1 MNGTDAPICQDEQ
14 QRRADVLAHPTLN
27 GLDFVEVDAAD
38 HRLLRVHFLKP
49 VPPANA
55 ANPADPNDAYGLRAD
70 LSRIT
75 VTGGVRIVGLRPTA
89 VTRQSDGHLD
99 LTLSDGGDFSVYT
112 LGLDAPALDPFLRRI
127 DFSFMASCPTDFDC
141 RVEPYC
147 PPPAAPEPRLDYLA
161 KDYASFRRMLL
172 DLLPRLNPDFV
183 ERNPSD
189 LGIAL
194 VEVLAYAGD
203 HLSYFQDAV
212 ATEAYLDTVRQRISA
227 RRHARL
233 VDYRV
238 HDGRNAWTWV
248 HVTVNAPA
256 TLALGT
262 RLATRIV
269 APLVGQSSAPGTV
282 IDEASIAGGVSQ
294 RQTDDGLLTL
304 REALRPDPALAPIVV
319 FETTHRAAF
328 DPRNNEIRLHT
339 WGNEEC
345 CLAPGAREA
354 FLYTV
359 LPGTSTV
366 VRPVLEAGD
375 YLLLEEVTGPITGR
389 ASDTDPAH
397 RQVVRIEEAPS
408 PTEDPVYTDTL
419 LADDLQRRTGAQPPL
434 PLLRVRWRREDAL
447 TFPLCLSARPPG
459 RELIRYVSVAR
470 GNLVLADHGT
480 TTSERLDLATPV
492 VGDVPFRLRLARGP
506 LTMQREPDS
515 VDYEPLTGR
524 IQTPRTDLT
533 GDARQARPAAALLV
547 GFPTGRELWTPVP
560 DLLDSPPFAQDFVA
574 EVDDD
579 GRALVRF
586 GDGEYGRG
594 VAGATAFEAVY
605 RTGNGTAGNIGAESI
620 AHVLVPGP
628 AAWIDAVR
636 NPLPAKG
643 GVAAESI
650 EEVRRYAPQ
659 AFRAEQFRAVTEA
672 DYVAAARKLPEVA
685 GAVATFRWTGSWY
698 TVFVGVDPRDPA
710 DLIRQSQGLIQLSPR
725 LERRVRAFLTRFRL
739 AGYDL
744 EIRPPRFVPLEIEL
758 ELCVSPDHF
767 RGDVGRAVAAALS
780 NRVLP
785 AGGHGFFHPDEFTFG
800 QPVYLSRLYAA
811 VERVEGVDS
820 VVVRTFRRYGQR
832 DQGELQTGV
841 LPIGPGEI
849 AQLDNDP
856 NFMENGV
863 LRIVTLG
870 GKA

>member
-1 MNGTDAPICQDEQ
+1 MSDTDAPICQDEQ

-27 GLDFVEVDAAD
+27 GIDFVEVDAAD

-49 VPPANA
+49 VPPANP

-75 VTGGVRIVGLRPTA
+75 LTGGVRVVGIRPTV
-89 VTRQSDGHLD
+89 VTRQADGHLD
-99 LTLSDGGDFSVYT
+99 LTVSDGGDFSVYT
-112 LGLDAPALDPFLRRI
+112 LSLDVPALDPFLRRI
-127 DFSFMASCPTDFDC
+127 EFSFMASCPTDFDC
-141 RVEPYC
+141 RTDPYC
-147 PPPAAPEPRLDYLA
+147 RLPGLTVPRLDYGA
-161 KDYASFRRMLL
+161 EDDASFRRLL
-172 DLLPRLNPDFV
+172 LGLLPRLNPNWV

-194 VEVLAYAGD
+194 VELLAHAGD

-248 HVTVNAPA
+248 HFAVNAPA
-256 TLALGT
+256 TLPLGT
-262 RLATRIV
+262 RVTTRIV
-269 APLVGQSSAPGTV
+269 APLVGQSAAPGTV
-282 IDEASIAGGVSQ
+282 IDEASVAGGVIE
-294 RQTDDGLLTL
+294 RQTDDGFLTL
-304 REALRPDPALAPIVV
+304 REALRPDPALASVVV
-319 FETTHRAAF
+319 FETTHDGTF
-328 DPRNNEIRLHT
+328 DPRNNAIRVHT

-345 CLAPGAREA
+345 CLAPGTREA

-366 VRPVLEAGD
+366 VRPVLRKDD
-375 YLLLEEVTGPITGR
+375 YLLLEEVLGPVTGR
-389 ASDTDPAH
+389 PADADPAH

-434 PLLRVRWRREDAL
+434 PLLRVRWRQEDAL
-447 TFPLCLSARPPG
+447 AFPLCLSARPPG
-459 RELIRYVSVAR
+459 RELLRSVSLAR

-480 TTSERLDLATPV
+480 TSSERLDLTTPV
-492 VGDVPFRLRLARGP
+492 AGDVPFRLRLARGP
-506 LTMQREPDS
+506 LTMQREPDT
-515 VDYEPLTGR
+515 VDYDPLTGR
-524 IQTPRTDLT
+524 ILTPRTDLT
-533 GDARQARPAAALLV
+533 GDARDARPAVALLV
-547 GFPTGRELWTPVP
+547 SFPTGRELWTPVP
-560 DLLDSPPFAQDFVA
+560 DLLDSPPFEQDFVA
-574 EVDDD
+574 EVDND
-579 GRALVRF
+579 GRALIRF
-586 GDGEYGRG
+586 GDGEYGREA
-594 VAGATAFEAVY
+594 AGATAFEAVY
-605 RTGNGTAGNIGAESI
+605 RTGNGTAGNVGAESI
-620 AHVLVPGP
+620 AHVLVTGP
-628 AAWIDAVR
+628 AAFIDAVR
-636 NPLPAKG
+636 NPLPARG
-643 GVAAESI
+643 GVAAETI

-672 DYVAAARKLPEVA
+672 DYVAAACRLPEVA

-698 TVFVGVDPRDPA
+698 TVFVGVDPRDAA
-710 DLIRQSQGLIQLSPR
+710 DLIRQSKGLIQLSPR
-725 LERRVRAFLTRFRL
+725 LVERVRAHLTRFRL

-744 EIRPPRFVPLEIEL
+744 EIRPPRFVPLEIDL
-758 ELCVSPDHF
+758 EVCVAPDHF

-780 NRVLP
+780 NRILP
-785 AGGHGFFHPDEFTFG
+785 GGVRGFFHPDEFTFG
-800 QPVYLSRLYAA
+800 QPVYLSRLYATI
-811 VERVEGVDS
+811 ERVEGVDS
-820 VVVRTFRRYGQR
+820 VIVRTFRRYGQR
-832 DQGELQTGV
+832 DQGELQSGV
-841 LPIGPGEI
+841 MAIAPGEI

>member
-75 VTGGVRIVGLRPTA
+75 IAGGVRVVGIRPTA
-89 VTRQSDGHLD
+89 VTRQADGHLD
-99 LTLSDGGDFSVYT
+99 LTVSDGGDFSVYT

-141 RVEPYC
+141 RTDPYC
-147 PPPAAPEPRLDYLA
+147 PPPALVEPRLDYQA
-161 KDYASFRRMLL
+161 KDYASFRRLLL
-172 DLLPRLNPDFV
+172 DLLPRLNPNWV

-194 VEVLAYAGD
+194 VELLAYAGD

-248 HVTVNAPA
+248 HFAVNTAA
-256 TLALGT
+256 TLPLGARVT
-262 RLATRIV
+262 TRIV

-282 IDEASIAGGVSQ
+282 IDEASVAGGVIQ

-304 REALRPDPALAPIVV
+304 REALRPDPALAAVVV
-319 FETTHRAAF
+319 FETTHDGAF
-328 DPRNNEIRLHT
+328 DPRNNAIRVHT

-345 CLAPGAREA
+345 CLAPGTREA
-354 FLYTV
+354 FLYSV

-366 VRPVLEAGD
+366 VRPVLRKDD
-375 YLLLEEVTGPITGR
+375 YLLLEEVLGPVTGR
-389 ASDTDPAH
+389 PADADPAH

-434 PLLRVRWRREDAL
+434 PLLRVRWRQEDAL
-447 TFPLCLSARPPG
+447 AFPLCLSARPPG
-459 RELIRYVSVAR
+459 RELLRSVSLAR

-480 TTSERLDLATPV
+480 TSSERLDLTTPV

-506 LTMQREPDS
+506 LTMQREPDT
-515 VDYEPLTGR
+515 VDYNPLTGR
-524 IQTPRTDLT
+524 ILTPRTDLR
-533 GDARQARPAAALLV
+533 GDARAARPAAALLV
-547 GFPTGRELWTPVP
+547 SFPTGRELWTPVP
-560 DLLDSPPFAQDFVA
+560 DLLDSPPFEQDFVA
-574 EVDDD
+574 EVDND
-579 GRALVRF
+579 GRALIRF
-586 GDGEYGRG
+586 GDGEYGREA
-594 VAGATAFEAVY
+594 AGAIAFEAVY
-605 RTGNGTAGNIGAESI
+605 RTGNGTAGNVGAESI
-620 AHVLVPGP
+620 AHVLVTGP
-628 AAWIDAVR
+628 APWVDAVR
-636 NPLPAKG
+636 NPLPATG
-643 GVAAESI
+643 GQAAETI

-672 DYVAAARKLPEVA
+672 DYVAAARKLPDVA

-698 TVFVGVDPRDPA
+698 TVFVGIDPRDPA
-710 DLIRQSQGLIQLSPR
+710 DLVRQSKGLIQLSPR
-725 LERRVRAFLTRFRL
+725 LVQRVRAHLTRFRL

-744 EIRPPRFVPLEIEL
+744 EIRPPRFVPLEVDL
-758 ELCVSPDHF
+758 EVCVAPDHF

-780 NRVLP
+780 NRILP
-785 AGGHGFFHPDEFTFG
+785 GGARGFFHSDEFTFG

-811 VERVEGVDS
+811 IERVEGVDS
-820 VVVRTFRRYGQR
+820 VVIRTFRRYGQR

-841 LPIGPGEI
+841 LAIAPGEI

-856 NFMENGV
+856 SFMENGV